1 MFMIELLPHSGHEIA
16 VLILLIIIES
26 QLLLFPPEI
35 ASSSSSESS
44 SFFCVNFSFSKT
56 YLSFLR
62 TGIKIVKRVYENIL
76 VGAFHEV
83 NVFVNVLTFSRKLI
97 KFLIVVSNYSTH

>member
-1 MFMIELLPHSGHEIA
+1 MFMIELLPHSGQEIA
-16 VLILLIIIES
+16 ELILLIRIES
-26 QLLLFPPEI
+26 QLLFPPEI

-62 TGIKIVKRVYENIL
+62 TGIKIVKWVYENIL
-76 VGAFHEV
+76 VSTFHEV
-83 NVFVNVLTFSRKLI
+83 NVFVNMLTFSRKLI
-97 KFLIVVSNYSTH
+97 KFLIVVSNYNTH